1 MDAIEEYYKQLQD
14 LWEEIKIFFSELS
27 KFLIKNLHLS
37 FLKMEEGK
45 GVFVNALYKQR
56 GKLARRLIHVG
67 MAGLAGAGM
76 MIAPVIA
83 QEMPGRSVDPWN
95 IATPA
100 VVLSATTD
108 DPNTD
113 TLISDKIRGEII
125 KYQIQPGDTVS
136 TIAKKFG
143 ISEDTIRWQNDLK
156 SKDSIKVG
164 QTLEILPVT
173 GILHKVQKGDT
184 VNSIA
189 KRYDTSAQGLVD
201 FPYNTFVND
210 ETFDLAIGQT
220 IVVPDGVKPSEVLW
234 QPTARVRQ
242 ITPNAGTV
250 VASGQFVWPTGGTV
264 TQRFVWYHK
273 GIDIANNAG
282 PAVLAA
288 DAGTVIVAGW
298 QDNNGYGNRVIID
311 HGNGYRTL
319 YGHLAQA
326 YVNSGQT
333 VKRGDAI
340 GKMGSTGRSTGIH
353 LHFEVIS
360 SGTYLNP
367 LSVLK

>member
-1 MDAIEEYYKQLQD
+1 MDAIEESYQQLQD
-14 LWEEIKIFFSELS
+14 LWEEIKNFSGELS
-27 KFLIKNLHLS
+27 KFLIKKLHLS

-56 GKLARRLIHVG
+56 GKMARRLIHFG

-83 QEMPGRSVDPWN
+83 QEMPGKSVDPWN
-95 IATPA
+95 ITSAP
-100 VVLSATTD
+100 VVLSATTE

-113 TLISDKIRGEII
+113 TQISDKIRGEII
-125 KYQIQPGDTVS
+125 QYTVQEGDTVS

-143 ISEDTIRWQNDLK
+143 VSEDTIRWQNNLA
-156 SKDSIKVG
+156 SKNSIKVG

-189 KRYDTSAQGLVD
+189 KRYDASAQGIVD
-201 FPYNTFVND
+201 YPYNTFVND

-220 IVVPDGVKPSEVLW
+220 VVVPDGVKPAEVLW
-234 QPTARVRQ
+234 SPLARVKQ

-250 VASGQFVWPTGGTV
+250 VASGQFVWPTGGTI
-264 TQRFVWYHK
+264 TQRFAWYHK
-273 GIDIANNAG
+273 GVDIANNAG
-282 PAVLAA
+282 PGVLAA
-288 DAGTVIVAGW
+288 DAGTIVVAGW
-298 QDNNGYGNRVIID
+298 PDNSGYGNRVVID
-311 HGNGYRTL
+311 HGNGYKTL
-319 YGHLAQA
+319 YGHLAQV
-326 YVNSGQT
+326 YVTAGQT

-340 GKMGSTGRSTGIH
+340 GKMGSTGRSTGTH
-353 LHFEVIS
+353 LHFEVIK
-360 SGTYLNP
+360 SGAYLNP
-367 LSVLK
+367 LNLLQ